1 MVDDVIDG
9 EISPDDFAAKYDY
22 FVTDSNQVW
31 NLEIPFISSF
41 VFLCFALDIKIAF
54 AESFGMSEFINHKQ
68 RIISKHMQEFKH
80 ISVRENSTLQI
91 LDNAAIKDVKALV
104 DTTLLLSANQ

>member
-41 VFLCFALDIKIAF
+41 VFLCFAPD
-54 AESFGMSEFINHKQ
+54 
-68 RIISKHMQEFKH
+68 SK
-80 ISVRENSTLQI
+80 NSI
-91 LDNAAIKDVKALV
+91 C
-104 DTTLLLSANQ
+104 

>member
-1 MVDDVIDG
+1 
-9 EISPDDFAAKYDY
+9 
-22 FVTDSNQVW
+22 
-31 NLEIPFISSF
+31 
-41 VFLCFALDIKIAF
+41 
-54 AESFGMSEFINHKQ
+54 MSEFINHKQ